1 MTYYQSAHDQ
11 FVKRLALEVADSM
24 DNEALWAFAVETLE
38 HGYSLLD
45 GDDLARVVTNYA
57 PQLFDE
63 LMELPK

>member
-1 MTYYQSAHDQ
+1 MTYEQSAHDQ

-45 GDDLARVVTNYA
+45 GDDLARVVTDFA